1 MIYSCSL
8 LLSLFPFNSFQ
19 CTLKPPSCCLRSEEE
34 NQKQVR
40 DYMELNGR
48 NDSWISC
55 FYNKLNQTEVIATK
69 GNYQLDIFMS
79 LFWPLLGIAIGLSL
93 LKYVKRLQPGK
104 TKKKLSTK
112 ERRHILAAT
121 TLTLFLSRRRTSS
134 CFSIRRRKQKFEL
147 YLAFG
152 VNLDS
157 AGPSSKS
164 AIPIGSLF
172 HQLINFKH
180 SNSIATVWLVDNHSA
195 LRAIIASFEKSVDV
209 FFFTE

>member
-34 NQKQVR
+34 NQKQIR

-48 NDSWISC
+48 NNSWISC

-69 GNYQLDIFMS
+69 GNYQLNIFMS

-121 TLTLFLSRRRTSS
+121 TLTLFLRA
-134 CFSIRRRKQKFEL
+134 EGEPAV
-147 YLAFG
+147 AFQ
-152 VNLDS
+152 S
-157 AGPSSKS
+157 AGENKS
-164 AIPIGSLF
+164 LSYI
-172 HQLINFKH
+172 
-180 SNSIATVWLVDNHSA
+180 
-195 LRAIIASFEKSVDV
+195 
-209 FFFTE
+209 

>member
-34 NQKQVR
+34 NQKQIR
-40 DYMELNGR
+40 DYMELNRR
-48 NDSWISC
+48 NNSWISC

-104 TKKKLSTK
+104 TKKLSTK

-121 TLTLFLSRRRTSS
+121 TLTLFLRAEGEPAVAFQSRGE
-134 CFSIRRRKQKFEL
+134 K
-147 YLAFG
+147 
-152 VNLDS
+152 
-157 AGPSSKS
+157 KS
-164 AIPIGSLF
+164 LSYI
-172 HQLINFKH
+172 
-180 SNSIATVWLVDNHSA
+180 
-195 LRAIIASFEKSVDV
+195 
-209 FFFTE
+209 

>member
-34 NQKQVR
+34 NKKQVR

-48 NDSWISC
+48 NNSWISC

-104 TKKKLSTK
+104 NEEEIINKGKKTYFSCDNSDS
-112 ERRHILAAT
+112 ISQ
-121 TLTLFLSRRRTSS
+121 SRRRTSS

-147 YLAFG
+147 YLVFG

-157 AGPSSKS
+157 AGPSAKS
-164 AIPIGSLF
+164 AIPIGFLF

-180 SNSIATVWLVDNHSA
+180 SNSIATV
-195 LRAIIASFEKSVDV
+195 
-209 FFFTE
+209 

>member
-34 NQKQVR
+34 NQKQIR
-40 DYMELNGR
+40 DYMELNRR
-48 NDSWISC
+48 NNSWISC

-104 TKKKLSTK
+104 TKKLSTK

-121 TLTLFLSRRRTSS
+121 TLTIF
-134 CFSIRRRKQKFEL
+134 
-147 YLAFG
+147 
-152 VNLDS
+152 
-157 AGPSSKS
+157 
-164 AIPIGSLF
+164 
-172 HQLINFKH
+172 
-180 SNSIATVWLVDNHSA
+180 
-195 LRAIIASFEKSVDV
+195 LRAEGEPAVAFQSRGEKKSLSYI
-209 FFFTE
+209 